1 MKHDEKVTANSL
13 AVIIGAFYLICAA
26 LAVLAP
32 ELLLSISQSW
42 AHRLDM
48 SAVWMDK
55 APDLVTIIW
64 GLITITATAW
74 VTGYAFAYVY
84 NWFLKKK

>member
-1 MKHDEKVTANSL
+1 MKHDPKTTAN
-13 AVIIGAFYLICAA
+13 A
-26 LAVLAP
+26 LAVVAAGFSLICTVLAVFAP
-32 ELLLSISQSW
+32 DLLLSIGQSW

-55 APDLVTIIW
+55 APDLLTIIW
-64 GLITITATAW
+64 GFITVSVTAW

-84 NWFLKKK
+84 NWFLSKK